1 MPVKFHGGRRDLD
14 SGKGGRKGKR
24 ETLKK
29 AEKFKNGKK
38 VYSTNI
44 HTCMKHKNTY
54 KVIPTNC

>member
-14 SGKGGRKGKR
+14 SGKGGKKGKR

-38 VYSTNI
+38 GIQY
-44 HTCMKHKNTY
+44 KYTY
-54 KVIPTNC
+54 MHEI